1 MVQALDSVYII
12 HMTNQVKGVPM
23 NKANNRI
30 RPMTA
35 RLVSRLASVLLDS
48 GSLTQCE
55 YDVIKRNLNSLAK
68 TGELA
73 LPIESK
79 MLTPQEVAELLA
91 ISYSQFRALEKENVF
106 SFKRVMI
113 GSKTVRY
120 RNTDVIRYIEND
132 CNKKDEDKTKDVFY
146 LQ

>member
-1 MVQALDSVYII
+1 MI
-12 HMTNQVKGVPM
+12 N
-23 NKANNRI
+23 ANNRI
-30 RPMTA
+30 KPITA
-35 RLVSRLASVLLDS
+35 KLISRLASVLLDS

-55 YDVIKRNLNSLAK
+55 YDVIKRNLDSLAK

-106 SFKRVMI
+106 PFKRVMI

>member
-1 MVQALDSVYII
+1 MNYIRAL
-12 HMTNQVKGVPM
+12 HNKKVKGVM
-23 NKANNRI
+23 MINANNRI

-35 RLVSRLASVLLDS
+35 RLVIRLASVLFDS

-55 YDVIKRNLNSLAK
+55 YDVIRRNLNSLSK

-91 ISYSQFRALEKENVF
+91 ISYSQFRALEKEDVF
-106 SFKRVMI
+106 PFKRVMI

-120 RNTDVIRYIEND
+120 RNSDVIKYIETGD
-132 CNKKDEDKTKDVFY
+132 ALGKGGEVSI
-146 LQ
+146 